1 MRPGPKPLCLLLLAL
16 ASLAALLL
24 HLCAPKPPP
33 RSVDLRH
40 PQSERL
46 PPPPPGAPPRTYPH
60 IAFRLKDDVMG

>member
-40 PQSERL
+40 PQSERRAGG
-46 PPPPPGAPPRTYPH
+46 PGRGGRPPGAPP
-60 IAFRLKDDVMG
+60 ACWSKVSLF